1 MNKRRYSPFQIQP
14 ATTDMTGTA
23 CRLIFMATL
32 IVGACGIA
40 GCAPK
45 VRTANA
51 IQPSQPGDTKEVW
64 IYLNTDDDAVDGVY
78 RCYDAEQKPVCKRA
92 TLVTK

>member
-1 MNKRRYSPFQIQP
+1 MNERGRGIMQARETRVESAGRAQR
-14 ATTDMTGTA
+14 ALG
-23 CRLIFMATL
+23 LIAL
-32 IVGACGIA
+32 GIGLLGVA

-45 VRTANA
+45 IWAANA

-64 IYLNTDDDAVDGVY
+64 IYLHTDDDRVDGVY
-78 RCYDAEQKPVCKRA
+78 RCYDGDQKPVCKRA